1 MLIVRVL
8 TSSLLKSGMRYNW
21 TEEILILLNLN
32 VQLLQSKMKNNLPI
46 MMKSDDIGRAVAYAI
61 NLPHDV
67 AINEINLSAIGW
79 PEM

>member
-1 MLIVRVL
+1 MLKVDEVG
-8 TSSLLKSGMRYNW
+8 K
-21 TEEILILLNLN
+21 
-32 VQLLQSKMKNNLPI
+32 
-46 MMKSDDIGRAVAYAI
+46 AVAYAI

>member
-1 MLIVRVL
+1 MITLINFNFQMLQTL
-8 TSSLLKSGMRYNW
+8 
-21 TEEILILLNLN
+21 
-32 VQLLQSKMKNNLPI
+32 MKNNLPI
-46 MMKSDDIGRAVAYAI
+46 MLKVDEVGKAVAYAI

>member
-1 MLIVRVL
+1 MLRVRVL